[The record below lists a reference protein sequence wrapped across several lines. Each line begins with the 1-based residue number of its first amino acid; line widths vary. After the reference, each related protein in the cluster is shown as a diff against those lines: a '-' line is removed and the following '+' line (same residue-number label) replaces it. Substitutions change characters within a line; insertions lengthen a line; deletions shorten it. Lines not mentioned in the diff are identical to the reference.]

1 MSFRDISKIIKEYE
15 NKIELEERK
24 KDSSKNNNGDKKQ
37 VKRISKSSRDYELF
51 LKGRNPVEV
60 AIELDM
66 CFEETRKY
74 WTEFLRLNNMKRL
87 YNIFNENEFHLDYL
101 FKIDSFLLRNEI
113 PIKGI
118 ENVLRVAHDITN
130 LYQTHSNLKA
140 EKEKLEQEIKKIIF
154 EYYLHYNLYLNIPH
168 HGIVIII
175 IISLNL
181 QIQIDIVHY
190 LSLGL
195 KLLHQVHLPLL

>member
-1 MSFRDISKIIKEYE
+1 MNKFEKKNMVIELHKKGKTLKEISIDVHMSFRDISKIIKEYE

-37 VKRISKSSRDYELF
+37 VKRISKGSRAYELF

-74 WTEFLRLNNMKRL
+74 WTEYLRLNNMKRL

-113 PIKGI
+113 PIKNI

-140 EKEKLEQEIKKIIF
+140 EKEKLEQEIKKNNFRILPPLHPLPKYPASWNS
-154 EYYLHYNLYLNIPH
+154 YYYY
-168 HGIVIII
+168 
-175 IISLNL
+175 
-181 QIQIDIVHY
+181 
-190 LSLGL
+190 
-195 KLLHQVHLPLL
+195 